1 MCGCNNKNNKGK
13 SAPEETDMALS
24 DNARESR
31 LLKNATLWQLTRCFF
46 HSNTRYANII
56 FKFPVQVLKCFK
68 NDKSII
74 S

>member
-31 LLKNATLWQLTRCFF
+31 LLKNATFIVHPIKL
-46 HSNTRYANII
+46 I
-56 FKFPVQVLKCFK
+56 
-68 NDKSII
+68 
-74 S
+74 